1 MIKNE
6 ISDIYIK
13 QSSQNIY
20 NLKNQTGDFVV
31 KLAKNVEIKLLIINT
46 DGDLSVTIHHEEWA
60 KSDVQIINRYINKK
74 TEMVCNSNLSAGA
87 SSDIYML
94 SFLTEGSDVVADA
107 NIFMMPG
114 ALWSS
119 GHLLEE
125 NLILSPKV
133 RIYAKPVLDVQNSQV
148 SASHWARISKIDNK
162 NLFYM
167 MSRGLSR
174 EQATA
179 IIVDW
184 YANKILD
191 KIDLSDEDKNFLKLE
206 ILN

>member
-31 KLAKNVEIKLLIINT
+31 KLAKHVEIKLLIINT

-87 SSDIYML
+87 GSDIYML